1 MRKFLFIFVFIF
13 LTFFS
18 VSKAE
23 EIDVYCN
30 SAILIDAKTGDV
42 LFEKNSNQKSYP
54 ASTTKILTAYIALS
68 QGYPMTE
75 EIIPSRNAVM
85 SVPTGSSIAYFSE
98 NEKLTLEQVLY
109 GLLLPSG
116 NDAANILAEHI
127 SGSKSTF
134 AELMNVTAEKLG
146 ATNSHFMNPSGL
158 HDIDHYTTAA
168 DLAKI
173 AQQAMKIDKFR
184 EIVSQAKYDM
194 SPTNVSKNQRTF
206 INTNKLL
213 TPGGEYFYQGA
224 TGIKTGYTSQASNC
238 LVASATKDGIELIT
252 VVLGGHIIPVN
263 KSAVYLDTITLFN
276 YGFENYHNQQLVAKN
291 QTVTNCIPKNSH
303 NETLKL
309 AAANGVDILVENG
322 DTPAFEKII
331 TLNENIS
338 APIKKG
344 EILGTVTFKNG
355 DKIVGISNLIA
366 QDDIQKEHFIWII
379 LRGTWFF
386 IKILLSFIIFV
397 IILGILLRI
406 FNTIRKFIKKQRK
419 KKGNR

>member
-1 MRKFLFIFVFIF
+1 ME
-13 LTFFS
+13 S
-18 VSKAE
+18 
-23 EIDVYCN
+23 
-30 SAILIDAKTGDV
+30 ILSDV
-42 LFEKNSNQKSYP
+42 LK
-54 ASTTKILTAYIALS
+54 
-68 QGYPMTE
+68 
-75 EIIPSRNAVM
+75 RC
-85 SVPTGSSIAYFSE
+85 
-98 NEKLTLEQVLY
+98 
-109 GLLLPSG
+109 
-116 NDAANILAEHI
+116 
-127 SGSKSTF
+127 SKVF
-134 AELMNVTAEKLG
+134 
-146 ATNSHFMNPSGL
+146 
-158 HDIDHYTTAA
+158 
-168 DLAKI
+168 
-173 AQQAMKIDKFR
+173 
-184 EIVSQAKYDM
+184 
-194 SPTNVSKNQRTF
+194 
-206 INTNKLL
+206 NKL
-213 TPGGEYFYQGA
+213 Y
-224 TGIKTGYTSQASNC
+224 I
-238 LVASATKDGIELIT
+238 V
-252 VVLGGHIIPVN
+252 
-263 KSAVYLDTITLFN
+263 
-276 YGFENYHNQQLVAKN
+276 
-291 QTVTNCIPKNSH
+291 H